1 MSILVQKS
9 GLLSTIQD
17 LGRKGCRRFGINP
30 NGVMDKQAVRLINIL
45 LGNDEK
51 AAVLAMHFPAP
62 VLRFEAEAIIALG
75 GADFGAKLN
84 DREIENWRPYFAKKG
99 SILKFDDKFFGNR
112 AYLAV
117 KSGLNIKKWL
127 GSSAT
132 NLRAKIGGFGGRS
145 LQKGDRILFNSKFK
159 IQNSKFTYKISNSLI
174 LPYNSSPTV
183 RIIAGAEFEMLTA
196 LSELAFL
203 KESFMIGRE
212 SDRMG
217 FRLHGKPLHLLD
229 KIELVSAAVNFGAIQ
244 LLPDG
249 QMIILMADHQTS
261 GGYPRIAHVI
271 SADLPLLAQ
280 LNPNDNVSFNLISIN
295 KAEKILLQNEFELNY
310 LTFAVVSI

>member
-17 LGRKGCRRFGINP
+17 LGRKGYRRFGINP
-30 NGVMDKQAVRLINIL
+30 NGAMDQQAVRLINIL
-45 LGNDEK
+45 LGNDENE
-51 AAVLAMHFPAP
+51 AVLEMHFPAP
-62 VLRFEAEAIIALG
+62 ILQFEADAIIALG
-75 GADFGAKLN
+75 GADFGTKLN
-84 DREIENWRPYFAKKG
+84 EKEVENWRPYFAKKG
-99 SILKFDDKFFGNR
+99 SILKFDDKIFGNR

-117 KSGLNIKKWL
+117 KGGLNIEKWL

-145 LQKGDRILFNSKFK
+145 LQKGDRILFSSKFQ
-159 IQNSKFTYKISNSLI
+159 IPNSRFTYKISNSLI
-174 LPYNSSPTV
+174 LPDNSSPKV

-203 KESFMIGRE
+203 KQSFMIRRE

-217 FRLHGKPLHLLD
+217 FRLHGEPLYLLN
-229 KIELVSAAVNFGAIQ
+229 KIELVSAAVDFGTIQ

-261 GGYPRIAHVI
+261 GGYPRLAHVI

-280 LNPNDNVSFNLISIN
+280 LNPNDTVSFNLISIN
-295 KAEKILLQNEFELNY
+295 EAENILLQNEFELNY
-310 LTFAVVSI
+310 LKFAVDSI

>member
-1 MSILVQKS
+1 MQKS

-17 LGRKGCRRFGINP
+17 LGRKNYRRFGINP
-30 NGVMDKQAVRLINIL
+30 NGAMDKQAVRLINIL
-45 LGNDEK
+45 LGNDQNE
-51 AAVLAMHFPAP
+51 AVLEMHFPAP
-62 VLRFEAEAIIALG
+62 ILQFEADAIIALG

-84 DREIENWRPYFAKKG
+84 EKGIENWRPYFAKKG
-99 SILKFDDKFFGNR
+99 SILKFDDKIFGNR

-117 KSGLNIKKWL
+117 KDGLHVKKWL

-132 NLRAKIGGFGGRS
+132 SLRAKIGGFGGRS
-145 LQKGDRILFNSKFK
+145 LQKGDRILFSSKFQ
-159 IQNSKFTYKISNSLI
+159 IPNSRFTYKISNSLI
-174 LPYNSSPTV
+174 LPDNSSPKV

-203 KESFMIGRE
+203 KQSFMIRRE

-217 FRLHGKPLHLLD
+217 FRLHGEPLYLLN
-229 KIELVSAAVNFGAIQ
+229 KIELVSAAVDFGTIQ

-261 GGYPRIAHVI
+261 GGYPRLAHVI

-280 LNPNDNVSFNLISIN
+280 LNPNDTVSFNLISIN
-295 KAEKILLQNEFELNY
+295 EAENILLQNEFELNY
-310 LTFAVVSI
+310 LKFAVDSI

>member
-9 GLLSTIQD
+9 GLLSTIKG
-17 LGRKGCRRFGINP
+17 LGRKGYRRFGINP
-30 NGVMDKQAVRLINIL
+30 NGAMDQQAVRLINIL
-45 LGNDEK
+45 LGNDENE
-51 AAVLAMHFPAP
+51 AVLEMHFPAP
-62 VLRFEAEAIIALG
+62 ILQFEADAIIALG
-75 GADFGAKLN
+75 GADFGTKLN
-84 DREIENWRPYFAKKG
+84 EKEVENWRPYFAKKG
-99 SILKFDDKFFGNR
+99 SILKFDDKIFGNR

-117 KSGLNIKKWL
+117 KGGLNIEKWL

-145 LQKGDRILFNSKFK
+145 LQKGDRILFSSKFQ
-159 IQNSKFTYKISNSLI
+159 IPNSRFTYKISNSLI
-174 LPYNSSPTV
+174 LPDNSSPKV

-203 KESFMIGRE
+203 KQSFMIRRE

-217 FRLHGKPLHLLD
+217 FRLHGEPLYLLN
-229 KIELVSAAVNFGAIQ
+229 KIELVSAAVDFGTIQ

-261 GGYPRIAHVI
+261 GGYPRLAHVI

-280 LNPNDNVSFNLISIN
+280 LNPNDTVSFNLISIN
-295 KAEKILLQNEFELNY
+295 EAENILLQNEFELNY
-310 LTFAVVSI
+310 LKFAVDSI